1 MVVVEVVRDV
11 AWLDVVGDVETLVV
25 VVVLVL
31 VLLLVV
37 LLLLL
42 MRLLLLVLPFVAGVA
57 AAPVPLVVV
66 VVVILLNVFVSVNDR
81 MVLWSVCV
89 RVCVPLTDSFLLV
102 ALGMFNSY

>member
-1 MVVVEVVRDV
+1 MVVEVVRDV
-11 AWLDVVGDVETLVV
+11 AWLDVVGDVVETLVV

-31 VLLLVV
+31 VL

-57 AAPVPLVVV
+57 AAPLPLVVV

>member
-1 MVVVEVVRDV
+1 MIIPLCRGR
-11 AWLDVVGDVETLVV
+11 LDVVGDVVETLVV

-31 VLLLVV
+31 VL